1 MSQSSPAEPKC
12 PLCRHPASAVH
23 TPFCS
28 ARCKDRDLLAWL
40 GDGYAIPG
48 EPVDMTLDNPD
59 HHD

>member
-1 MSQSSPAEPKC
+1 
-12 PLCRHPASAVH
+12 LCRHPASAVH

-48 EPVDMTLDNPD
+48 EPVDPNSDNPD
-59 HHD
+59 HYE